1 MLVQCVGSTRDG
13 IADLVTRE
21 QLVEGSDAVQAA
33 FSNAVE
39 RDILDGHFG
48 QTEQGGMPWNL
59 CFFASA
65 SPRASAAPTS
75 SKLIVTLSPIEKVGR
90 PVNSSVR
97 RNMPPEYRPSKVV
110 RLQAPCP
117 YSHQRVKLSQHVPDP
132 RHAHSLRVVSL
143 T

>member
-1 MLVQCVGSTRDG
+1 MLVQCIGSTRDG

-59 CFFASA
+59 CFFASGRG
-65 SPRASAAPTS
+65 SH
-75 SKLIVTLSPIEKVGR
+75 LSGK
-90 PVNSSVR
+90 PVAESLS
-97 RNMPPEYRPSKVV
+97 
-110 RLQAPCP
+110 CP
-117 YSHQRVKLSQHVPDP
+117 DLLE
-132 RHAHSLRVVSL
+132 AHRDVI
-143 T
+143 TY